1 MATRLLRS
9 MSELQVFVY
18 MPQRNGSIQPC
29 SRFQSRFMTTSKRVQ
44 DRSRMKRVHDL
55 EIATE
60 KWKIVSKVMAVME
73 ILKQEPEMIIP
84 VRNLEQHR
92 QRLNLPKPNRISDF
106 LRKSPKVF
114 DLYKDERGLLWCGM
128 TGQAEELVEEH
139 DKLIEEHS
147 DKAAE
152 YVTRCL
158 MMSVDKRLP
167 LDKIATFR
175 RDFGLRIDF
184 RNDWVNKYPE
194 LFKVV
199 KSSDGVD
206 YLELVSWNPAWAI
219 TELEKKVLGIN
230 EAATDHKPGML
241 SLAFP
246 LKFPSKFKKVYRIG
260 GKLEHFQEMSY
271 LSPYAESKEGLL
283 TPGSREFDKRAVA
296 IMHELLSFTVE
307 KRLVTDHLTH
317 FRREFVMP
325 QKLMRILLKHFG
337 IFYVSERG
345 KRFSVFLT
353 EAYEGQ
359 ELIDACS
366 LVLWKEK
373 LLRVVGYRG
382 RKGRVPTFS
391 DSSDIEIHDRVGN
404 DSEDTIED
412 EEVED
417 EEVED
422 EKVEDEEFPGAACSS
437 TFNDCLRNTARI
449 DRGVET
455 AFKKARSWTCLNID
469 EQVSEEEVLAKP

>member
-1 MATRLLRS
+1 MATRYFDAAWK
-9 MSELQVFVY
+9 MNALQVFVY
-18 MPQRNGSIQPC
+18 LPQRKGSSQPC
-29 SRFQSRFMTTSKRVQ
+29 CWSAWFQSRFMTTSKRVQ

-55 EIATE
+55 EIVTE

-114 DLYKDERGLLWCGM
+114 ELYKDQRGLLWCGM
-128 TGQAEELVEEH
+128 TKQAEDLVEEH
-139 DKLIEEHS
+139 DKLIEDHS

-184 RNDWVNKYPE
+184 RTDWVNKYPE

-199 KSSDGVD
+199 KSPDGVD
-206 YLELVSWNPAWAI
+206 YLELVSWNPTWAI
-219 TELEKKVLGIN
+219 SELEKKVLGIN
-230 EAATDHKPGML
+230 EATDHKPGML

-246 LKFPSKFKKVYRIG
+246 LKFPTKFKKVYRIG
-260 GKLEHFQEMSY
+260 GKLEHFQKLSY
-271 LSPYAESKEGLL
+271 LSPYADSKEGL
-283 TPGSREFDKRAVA
+283 TPGSREFDKRAIA

-359 ELIDACS
+359 ELIDRCS

-391 DSSDIEIHDRVGN
+391 DSSDLENPDVVGN
-404 DSEDTIED
+404 DSEDTIE
-412 EEVED
+412 EEDVMGGLQDSLVAQDNDLETVEVVSAYTD
-417 EEVED
+417 SD
-422 EKVEDEEFPGAACSS
+422 S
-437 TFNDCLRNTARI
+437 T
-449 DRGVET
+449 
-455 AFKKARSWTCLNID
+455 
-469 EQVSEEEVLAKP
+469 